1 MQTITIPYA
10 TKSQNETD
18 RMHPMALS
26 RWRNTVAD
34 ELWLMS
40 RRGHAAPYWPHAKLG
55 KMRKADDTECKV
67 TARITRGG
75 SRELDHGNFVGGCKA
90 LVDALVAHGFLFD
103 DAPRYCEIEY
113 VQEKTTRKNE
123 FTRIDLEIAQ

>member
-18 RMHPMALS
+18 RMHLMAKHEWRKAVNDDLGFLS
-26 RWRNTVAD
+26 RVQGV
-34 ELWLMS
+34 LS
-40 RRGHAAPYWPHAKLG
+40 VWPPANLG
-55 KMRKADDTECKV
+55 DMRKADDTARKV

-90 LVDALVAHGFLFD
+90 LVDALVACGFLFD